1 MLYAAS
7 MWQIVRTILGIIL
20 ILFGLFALIT
30 PFTPGSWLALI
41 GLELVGGGFLIPK
54 KVRASMQRIKDR
66 IKARIFQKKAADPTP
81 ISPLDP
87 QEP

>member
-1 MLYAAS
+1 MHYAAA
-7 MWQIVRTILGIIL
+7 MWQVLRTILGIIL
-20 ILFGLFALIT
+20 ILFGLFALVT

-66 IKARIFQKKAADPTP
+66 IKARIFQKKIPDPAP

-87 QEP
+87 QGR